1 MKYLHDRNIIIMY
14 HHSIIYKNGIVNEI
28 QINIGYAIE
37 YFKDTVQRWD
47 DKLSMYNLAHI

>member
-1 MKYLHDRNIIIMY
+1 MY